1 MRATWFETRG
11 VAALLTMR
19 DSGIILGGR
28 EYISDLILRSALLR
42 ASRRMTPQKPE
53 DATNRVRLIGERS
66 PDHSGQIGFAIRLG
80 EQQDSGVEPAVMD
93 DGVFGVARG
102 KQHL

>member
-11 VAALLTMR
+11 VAALLTLR

-28 EYISDLILRSALLR
+28 EYISHLLLRRAPLR

-53 DATNRVRLIGERS
+53 DATNRVGLIGERS

-80 EQQDSGVEPAVMD
+80 EQQDSGVGPAGM
-93 DGVFGVARG
+93 GGGGFGGGRG
-102 KQHL
+102 KQHF